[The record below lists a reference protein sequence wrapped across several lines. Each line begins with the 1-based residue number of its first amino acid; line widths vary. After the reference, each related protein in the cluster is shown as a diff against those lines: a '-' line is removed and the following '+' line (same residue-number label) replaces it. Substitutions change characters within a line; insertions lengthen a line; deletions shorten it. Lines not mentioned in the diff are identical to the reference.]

1 MSAVEDAA
9 VACMEEECSVDTV
22 NDLLMELKAEAASMK
37 SSHQQAL
44 VATIVALEALNKQPE
59 ANKSE
64 IEKLVLGASR
74 SFSTIERF
82 GFPGPAI
89 GYSMKPG
96 STTTAGKSLE

>member
-22 NDLLMELKAEAASMK
+22 NDLLMELKAEASSMK

-82 GFPGPAI
+82 DFPGPAI